1 VRGILSCFL
10 DFYLVGM
17 EKNFLLKKN
26 QKGMKSPKKRTAEK
40 NKKTKKRKR
49 KKHTKGRADF
59 YNLVINMGF

>member
-1 VRGILSCFL
+1 MRGNLSCFL

-17 EKNFLLKKN
+17 EKNLKAEKN
-26 QKGMKSPKKRTAEK
+26 QKGMKSPKKKSREK